1 MSPES
6 GLQKVVRT
14 GSGVVV
20 VVRMPPLGG
29 ESGNFPP
36 SFSHLTYE
44 GELYGICNY
53 R

>member
-6 GLQKVVRT
+6 VLQKAVSHT

-29 ESGNFPP
+29 KLELPP
-36 SFSHLTYE
+36 FF
-44 GELYGICNY
+44 
-53 R
+53 